1 MLLSK
6 NLLDLATVTA
16 LGERALLVGLS
27 ALALTACV
35 VGDGA
40 EPALDTGAEAIGTEA
55 AALDVACVLGDGYVI
70 PSGGHITVYPVSCG
84 SDCRDYPNGG
94 FARELFC
101 VNGVVRKGDPALPG
115 GSLAPLVTASYFNGY
130 SRCTALPTAS
140 YTQSADRKSC
150 IPL

>member
-16 LGERALLVGLS
+16 LGKRSLLVGLS

-55 AALDVACVLGDGYVI
+55 AALGAACVLGDGYVI
-70 PSGGHITVYPVSCG
+70 PSGGNITVYPVSCG
-84 SDCRDYPNGG
+84 TDCNDRPGGG
-94 FARELFC
+94 FDLQLFC
-101 VNGVVRKGDPALPG
+101 VNGVLGESNPALSG
-115 GSLAPLVTASYFNGY
+115 GPLDPLVTASHFNGY

-140 YTQSADRKSC
+140 YTQSADRKTC
-150 IPL
+150 IPR